1 MNGIMKVVVSPMC
14 EELLKLLDVNEYI
27 VTKKPDMVPNVDI
40 AITLSETQTNAP
52 SIKLKLNTFPQ
63 IMESIDLIAKYLDIS
78 DIKVKSAKKIIKVS
92 SKWANDELKQ
102 EFVEKNGDI
111 KVKVYSKFLKDTVID
126 MGYQVVDENY
136 DFIVYPDYIE
146 NSINLPIDNNINIIK
161 IPSHTNVPLNPIKR
175 VAKRYELLE
184 TKLCMKH

>member
-1 MNGIMKVVVSPMC
+1 MARFLRRRSSSILAFVLVVVLALGIFGFISLFKKVDNL
-14 EELLKLLDVNEYI
+14 ELTKTVSSSAYARGLLDDNTGKLPQDSSDINYSGIRMKQFV
-27 VTKKPDMVPNVDI
+27 NVDGLKCELVDKAKI
-40 AITLSETQTNAP
+40 KYAIN
-52 SIKLKLNTFPQ
+52 F
-63 IMESIDLIAKYLDIS
+63 Y
-78 DIKVKSAKKIIKVS
+78 
-92 SKWANDELKQ
+92 
-102 EFVEKNGDI
+102 
-111 KVKVYSKFLKDTVID
+111 
-126 MGYQVVDENY
+126 DENY

>member
-1 MNGIMKVVVSPMC
+1 MKIVISPMC
-14 EELLKLLDVNEYI
+14 EELLKLLGVIEYT
-27 VTKKPDMVPNVDI
+27 VSKEPDTIPNVDI
-40 AITLSETQTNAP
+40 AITLSETQTNTS
-52 SIKLKLNTFPQ
+52 SIKLKLNTFSQ
-63 IMESIDLIAKYLDIS
+63 LIESINLIAKHLDIQ
-78 DIKVKSAKKIIKVS
+78 DNQVKNAEKIVKES

-102 EFVEKNGDI
+102 EYIKKNNDI
-111 KVKVYSKFLKDTVID
+111 KVKVYSKFLTETIID

-161 IPSHTNVPLNPIKR
+161 IPSHTNVPLNPIER